1 MSMSSVLA
9 MVPGNGVLPLV
20 RRRAGA
26 PDKPLAAAPPSKSS
40 SGAVV
45 FARSASGYP
54 PTPST
59 PAAST
64 PVANR
69 RAVLGAS
76 GLSMAAALLAGPA
89 NAKVS
94 MAEALEKYKAETRK
108 VVAEIREVVEA
119 SVPGADVETLKKMG
133 KKVKKDT
140 EDLVVKYGLRCAT
153 SECTK
158 MGSTCP
164 QDQRIS
170 LQPNLGKPRQGH
182 LEPGKLSHHGLF
194 TMQALGNQYVP
205 AEPSYVRF
213 TDVLKELGAYRA
225 ENGESGLPTEEQRR
239 SVLKGLGEVEA
250 ML

>member
-158 MGSTCP
+158 M
-164 QDQRIS
+164 
-170 LQPNLGKPRQGH
+170 
-182 LEPGKLSHHGLF
+182 
-194 TMQALGNQYVP
+194 ALGNQYVP